1 LDVNSLPSEYKD
13 ETTEE
18 AIYAIT
24 DVIKDTGIL
33 PLDPSRSNT
42 QGSTV
47 YPNIFQ
53 RNEVTFANQVVYRQ
67 QLAEYYKQQ
76 AYNQVGITPQ
86 MLGAPNTYQTA
97 EGVKQG
103 AQASYALM
111 NTLIETFNTSK
122 AKANEIHIAIAQFC
136 ETNGKETTKL
146 TRKADHLLHFID
158 ILAEDEELFPLR
170 KLSVLPASNS
180 RDRKIVEAIQNILI
194 NDNTVSKDFG
204 NIIDIMSN
212 PYVMELREIGLQ
224 MRQKTDQIRQE
235 EQTFQSQQLDK
246 QIVSAKEALEDAQAH
261 EVLLE
266 DKSNQS
272 KERVAYMTAIGR
284 DANSTK
290 ENDFADITK
299 AYQNV
304 QDNVYKEQDIALKGQ
319 EIERKKGLD
328 LDQKR
333 KYLEDLKLKK
343 EEMQLKRDTLKS
355 NEFIATINKA

>member
-1 LDVNSLPSEYKD
+1 
-13 ETTEE
+13 
-18 AIYAIT
+18 
-24 DVIKDTGIL
+24 
-33 PLDPSRSNT
+33 
-42 QGSTV
+42 
-47 YPNIFQ
+47 
-53 RNEVTFANQVVYRQ
+53 
-67 QLAEYYKQQ
+67 
-76 AYNQVGITPQ
+76 
-86 MLGAPNTYQTA
+86 
-97 EGVKQG
+97 
-103 AQASYALM
+103 
-111 NTLIETFNTSK
+111 
-122 AKANEIHIAIAQFC
+122 
-136 ETNGKETTKL
+136 
-146 TRKADHLLHFID
+146 
-158 ILAEDEELFPLR
+158 
-170 KLSVLPASNS
+170 
-180 RDRKIVEAIQNILI
+180 
-194 NDNTVSKDFG
+194 
-204 NIIDIMSN
+204 MSN

-266 DKSNQS
+266 DKNNQS

-304 QDNVYKEQDIALKGQ
+304 QGNVYKEQDIALKGQ
-319 EIERKKGLD
+319 EIERKKRLD